1 MEAVTTMLSNAVTVF
16 GSCWDAMTS
25 NVPIAIL
32 VGLFSAQVQ
41 DFSPSSDTL
50 YKQNHL
56 HKRSNSNCSA

>member
-32 VGLFSAQVQ
+32 VGLSLLGSGAGPV
-41 DFSPSSDTL
+41 SYT
-50 YKQNHL
+50 HL
-56 HKRSNSNCSA
+56 CRYI

>member
-32 VGLFSAQVQ
+32 VGSGAGLFAKFRHAV
-41 DFSPSSDTL
+41 
-50 YKQNHL
+50 
-56 HKRSNSNCSA
+56 

>member
-32 VGLFSAQVQ
+32 VGLSLLNSLVTSA
-41 DFSPSSDTL
+41 
-50 YKQNHL
+50 
-56 HKRSNSNCSA
+56 SASAAFCVTSFI

>member
-32 VGLFSAQVQ
+32 VGLSLLGSGAGLFAKFRHAVYAKP
-41 DFSPSSDTL
+41 FT
-50 YKQNHL
+50 
-56 HKRSNSNCSA
+56 